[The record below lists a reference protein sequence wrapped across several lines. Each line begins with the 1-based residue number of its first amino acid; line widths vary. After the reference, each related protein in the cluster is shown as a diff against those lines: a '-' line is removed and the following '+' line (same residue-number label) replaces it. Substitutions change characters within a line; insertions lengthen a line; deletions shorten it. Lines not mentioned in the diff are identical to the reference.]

1 MFGEVSEARGQRRQ
15 QLLDAWQ
22 DKCLQHPAL
31 CNRETLRALEQVSTC
46 DCYLPRKVLERT
58 VQAAKDAQD
67 ETLEQVYLYT
77 DWILTPGLLLH
88 TAVRTNYRL
97 LRKDASF
104 HSLTRRR
111 DYA

>member
-1 MFGEVSEARGQRRQ
+1 MARQVLATPGT
-15 QLLDAWQ
+15 
-22 DKCLQHPAL
+22 LQSGDV
-31 CNRETLRALEQVSTC
+31 RALEQVSTC

-58 VQAAKDAQD
+58 VQAAKDTQD